1 MGKINNIGLSRLLT
15 SVYDFD
21 GFTEQEVWCRI
32 AQKINI
38 IIEHF
43 NYLDKKIENEKEN
56 NKTKFDYLLGE
67 GLSEQVAKYLLE
79 KIADGT
85 IGKLINETL
94 LKDINDKIDE
104 NIEQVNEQ
112 LEYIENKL
120 NSVFVNVKYPP
131 LGYEKVLDGIK
142 LYKENNVDL
151 ILAIGGGSVIDCC
164 KVICSGTEINEDI
177 WEAQLEKGVI
187 PENMGNFAVILT
199 LSGAGAEMDCLGAVT
214 YEKRHE
220 KKTLTGPYAKFVIE
234 DPNYIMTVPLKV
246 FMPGVFDSLTH
257 CMETYFGKTTNV
269 SDLLNEGLMKDI
281 IYNMREL
288 IHGNDSLEVRS
299 NLMWDSSLVQT
310 FLFNVGKPGD
320 FQAHKIENAL
330 GAYSHGTHGQQLAV
344 IQPAYYRAVYK
355 GDISKFARFS
365 RVIMEIHDKDSEE
378 NIALKGIE
386 ALEKLIKEAQLSTT
400 FTELGYELTEDIAR
414 TVSQTC
420 EISNTGPRE
429 LTREEIYELLLRCK

>member
-1 MGKINNIGLSRLLT
+1 MFYIRDDMSLIERRDIVKDFVYQMPVKVYFGKNSVKRYLKDELKHYGKNIMLAYGQESIKRNGI
-15 SVYDFD
+15 YD
-21 GFTEQEVWCRI
+21 EVIEVLGECE
-32 AQKINI
+32 KNI
-38 IIEHF
+38 IDFPGISA
-43 NYLDKKIENEKEN
+43 NP
-56 NKTKFDYLLGE
+56 T
-67 GLSEQVAKYLLE
+67 
-79 KIADGT
+79 
-85 IGKLINETL
+85 
-94 LKDINDKIDE
+94 
-104 NIEQVNEQ
+104 
-112 LEYIENKL
+112 
-120 NSVFVNVKYPP
+120 
-131 LGYEKVLDGIK
+131 YEKVLDGIR

-177 WEAQLEKGVI
+177 WEVQLEKGLI

>member
-1 MGKINNIGLSRLLT
+1 MPVKVYFGKNSVKRYLKDELKHYGKNIMLAYGQESIKRNGI
-15 SVYDFD
+15 YD
-21 GFTEQEVWCRI
+21 EVIEVLGECG
-32 AQKINI
+32 KNI
-38 IIEHF
+38 IDFPGISA
-43 NYLDKKIENEKEN
+43 NP
-56 NKTKFDYLLGE
+56 T
-67 GLSEQVAKYLLE
+67 
-79 KIADGT
+79 
-85 IGKLINETL
+85 
-94 LKDINDKIDE
+94 
-104 NIEQVNEQ
+104 
-112 LEYIENKL
+112 
-120 NSVFVNVKYPP
+120 
-131 LGYEKVLDGIK
+131 YEKVLDGIK

-177 WEAQLEKGVI
+177 WEAQLEKGLI

>member
-1 MGKINNIGLSRLLT
+1 MSLIEGRDIVKDFVYQMPVKVYFGENSVKRYLKDELKHYGKNIMLAYGQESIKRNGI
-15 SVYDFD
+15 YD
-21 GFTEQEVWCRI
+21 EVIEVLGECE
-32 AQKINI
+32 KNI
-38 IIEHF
+38 IDFPGISA
-43 NYLDKKIENEKEN
+43 NP
-56 NKTKFDYLLGE
+56 T
-67 GLSEQVAKYLLE
+67 
-79 KIADGT
+79 
-85 IGKLINETL
+85 
-94 LKDINDKIDE
+94 
-104 NIEQVNEQ
+104 
-112 LEYIENKL
+112 
-120 NSVFVNVKYPP
+120 
-131 LGYEKVLDGIK
+131 YEKVLDGIK

-177 WEAQLEKGVI
+177 WEVQLEKGLI

-344 IQPAYYRAVYK
+344 IQPAYYRAVYN
-355 GDISKFARFS
+355 GDISKFTRFS

-420 EISNTGPRE
+420 EISKTGPRE

>member
-1 MGKINNIGLSRLLT
+1 MSLIERRDIVKDFVYQMPVKVYFGENSVKRYLKDELKHYGKNIMIAYGQESIKRNGI
-15 SVYDFD
+15 YD
-21 GFTEQEVWCRI
+21 EVIEVLKECE
-32 AQKINI
+32 KNI
-38 IIEHF
+38 IDFPGISA
-43 NYLDKKIENEKEN
+43 NP
-56 NKTKFDYLLGE
+56 T
-67 GLSEQVAKYLLE
+67 
-79 KIADGT
+79 
-85 IGKLINETL
+85 
-94 LKDINDKIDE
+94 
-104 NIEQVNEQ
+104 
-112 LEYIENKL
+112 
-120 NSVFVNVKYPP
+120 
-131 LGYEKVLDGIK
+131 YEKVLDGIR

-177 WEAQLEKGVI
+177 WEVQLEKGLI

-344 IQPAYYRAVYK
+344 IQPAYYRAVYN

-420 EISNTGPRE
+420 EISKTGPRE

>member
-1 MGKINNIGLSRLLT
+1 MFYIRGDMSLIERRDIVKDFVYQMPVKVYFGKNSVKRYLKDELKHYGKNIMLAYGQESIKRNGI
-15 SVYDFD
+15 YD
-21 GFTEQEVWCRI
+21 EVIEVLGECG
-32 AQKINI
+32 KNI
-38 IIEHF
+38 IDFPGISA
-43 NYLDKKIENEKEN
+43 NP
-56 NKTKFDYLLGE
+56 T
-67 GLSEQVAKYLLE
+67 
-79 KIADGT
+79 
-85 IGKLINETL
+85 
-94 LKDINDKIDE
+94 
-104 NIEQVNEQ
+104 
-112 LEYIENKL
+112 
-120 NSVFVNVKYPP
+120 
-131 LGYEKVLDGIK
+131 YEKVLDGIK

-214 YEKRHE
+214 YEKKHE

>member
-1 MGKINNIGLSRLLT
+1 MSLIERRDIVKDFVYQMPVKVYFGKNSVKRYLKDELKHYGKNIMLAYGQESIKRNGI
-15 SVYDFD
+15 YD
-21 GFTEQEVWCRI
+21 EVIEVLGECG
-32 AQKINI
+32 KNI
-38 IIEHF
+38 IDFPGISA
-43 NYLDKKIENEKEN
+43 NP
-56 NKTKFDYLLGE
+56 T
-67 GLSEQVAKYLLE
+67 
-79 KIADGT
+79 
-85 IGKLINETL
+85 
-94 LKDINDKIDE
+94 
-104 NIEQVNEQ
+104 
-112 LEYIENKL
+112 
-120 NSVFVNVKYPP
+120 
-131 LGYEKVLDGIK
+131 YEKVLDGIK

-177 WEAQLEKGVI
+177 WEAQLEKGLI

>member
-1 MGKINNIGLSRLLT
+1 MSLIERKDIVKDFVYQMPVKVYFGENSVKRYLKDELKHYGKNIMLAYGQESIKRNGI
-15 SVYDFD
+15 YD
-21 GFTEQEVWCRI
+21 EVIEVLGECG
-32 AQKINI
+32 KNI
-38 IIEHF
+38 IDFPGISA
-43 NYLDKKIENEKEN
+43 NP
-56 NKTKFDYLLGE
+56 T
-67 GLSEQVAKYLLE
+67 
-79 KIADGT
+79 
-85 IGKLINETL
+85 
-94 LKDINDKIDE
+94 
-104 NIEQVNEQ
+104 
-112 LEYIENKL
+112 
-120 NSVFVNVKYPP
+120 
-131 LGYEKVLDGIK
+131 YEKVLDGIR

-355 GDISKFARFS
+355 GDISKFTRFS

>member
-1 MGKINNIGLSRLLT
+1 MFYIRDDMSLIERRDIVKDFVYQMPVKVYFGKNSVKRYLKDELKHYGKNIMLAYGQESIKRNGI
-15 SVYDFD
+15 YD
-21 GFTEQEVWCRI
+21 EVIEVLGECG
-32 AQKINI
+32 KNI
-38 IIEHF
+38 IDFPGISA
-43 NYLDKKIENEKEN
+43 NP
-56 NKTKFDYLLGE
+56 T
-67 GLSEQVAKYLLE
+67 
-79 KIADGT
+79 
-85 IGKLINETL
+85 
-94 LKDINDKIDE
+94 
-104 NIEQVNEQ
+104 
-112 LEYIENKL
+112 
-120 NSVFVNVKYPP
+120 
-131 LGYEKVLDGIK
+131 YEKVLDGIK

-386 ALEKLIKEAQLSTT
+386 ALVELIKEAQLSTT

>member
-1 MGKINNIGLSRLLT
+1 MKDFVYQMPVKVYFGENSVKRYLKDELKHYGKNIMLAYGQESIKRNGI
-15 SVYDFD
+15 YD
-21 GFTEQEVWCRI
+21 EVIEVLGECG
-32 AQKINI
+32 KNI
-38 IIEHF
+38 IDFPGISA
-43 NYLDKKIENEKEN
+43 NP
-56 NKTKFDYLLGE
+56 T
-67 GLSEQVAKYLLE
+67 
-79 KIADGT
+79 
-85 IGKLINETL
+85 
-94 LKDINDKIDE
+94 
-104 NIEQVNEQ
+104 
-112 LEYIENKL
+112 
-120 NSVFVNVKYPP
+120 
-131 LGYEKVLDGIK
+131 YEKVLDGIR

-177 WEAQLEKGVI
+177 WEVQLEKGLI

-344 IQPAYYRAVYK
+344 IQPAYYRAVYN

>member
-1 MGKINNIGLSRLLT
+1 MKDFVYQMPVKVYFGENSVKRYLKDELKHYGKNIMLAYGQESIKRNGI
-15 SVYDFD
+15 YD
-21 GFTEQEVWCRI
+21 EVIEVLGECE
-32 AQKINI
+32 KNI
-38 IIEHF
+38 IDFPGISA
-43 NYLDKKIENEKEN
+43 NP
-56 NKTKFDYLLGE
+56 T
-67 GLSEQVAKYLLE
+67 
-79 KIADGT
+79 
-85 IGKLINETL
+85 
-94 LKDINDKIDE
+94 
-104 NIEQVNEQ
+104 
-112 LEYIENKL
+112 
-120 NSVFVNVKYPP
+120 
-131 LGYEKVLDGIK
+131 YEKVLDGIR

-177 WEAQLEKGVI
+177 WEVQLEKGLI

-344 IQPAYYRAVYK
+344 IQPAYYRAVYN

-420 EISNTGPRE
+420 EISKTGPRE

>member
-1 MGKINNIGLSRLLT
+1 MSLIERRDIVKDFVYQMPVKVYFGENSVKRYLKDELKHYGKNIMLAYGQESIKRNGI
-15 SVYDFD
+15 YD
-21 GFTEQEVWCRI
+21 EVIEVLGECE
-32 AQKINI
+32 KNI
-38 IIEHF
+38 IDFPGISA
-43 NYLDKKIENEKEN
+43 NP
-56 NKTKFDYLLGE
+56 T
-67 GLSEQVAKYLLE
+67 
-79 KIADGT
+79 
-85 IGKLINETL
+85 
-94 LKDINDKIDE
+94 
-104 NIEQVNEQ
+104 
-112 LEYIENKL
+112 
-120 NSVFVNVKYPP
+120 
-131 LGYEKVLDGIK
+131 YEKVLDGIR

-177 WEAQLEKGVI
+177 WEVQLEKGLI

-344 IQPAYYRAVYK
+344 IQPAYYRAVYN
-355 GDISKFARFS
+355 GDMSKFARFS

-414 TVSQTC
+414 NVSQTC
-420 EISNTGPRE
+420 EISKTGPRE

>member
-1 MGKINNIGLSRLLT
+1 MFYIRDDMSLIERRDIVKDFVYQMPVKVYFGKKSVKRYLKDELKHYGKNIMLAYGQESIKRNGI
-15 SVYDFD
+15 YD
-21 GFTEQEVWCRI
+21 EVIEVLGECG
-32 AQKINI
+32 KNI
-38 IIEHF
+38 IDFPGISA
-43 NYLDKKIENEKEN
+43 NP
-56 NKTKFDYLLGE
+56 T
-67 GLSEQVAKYLLE
+67 
-79 KIADGT
+79 
-85 IGKLINETL
+85 
-94 LKDINDKIDE
+94 
-104 NIEQVNEQ
+104 
-112 LEYIENKL
+112 
-120 NSVFVNVKYPP
+120 
-131 LGYEKVLDGIK
+131 YEKVLDGIK

>member
-1 MGKINNIGLSRLLT
+1 MKDFVYQMPVKVYFGENSVKRYLKDELKHYGKNIMLAYGQESIKRNGI
-15 SVYDFD
+15 YD
-21 GFTEQEVWCRI
+21 EVIEVLGECE
-32 AQKINI
+32 KNI
-38 IIEHF
+38 IDFPGISA
-43 NYLDKKIENEKEN
+43 NP
-56 NKTKFDYLLGE
+56 T
-67 GLSEQVAKYLLE
+67 
-79 KIADGT
+79 
-85 IGKLINETL
+85 
-94 LKDINDKIDE
+94 
-104 NIEQVNEQ
+104 
-112 LEYIENKL
+112 
-120 NSVFVNVKYPP
+120 
-131 LGYEKVLDGIK
+131 YEKVLDGIR

-344 IQPAYYRAVYK
+344 IQPAYYRAVYN
-355 GDISKFARFS
+355 GDISKFTRFS

-420 EISNTGPRE
+420 EISKTGPRE

>member
-1 MGKINNIGLSRLLT
+1 MFYIRDDMSLIERRDIVKDFVYQMPVKVYFGKNSVKRYLKDELKHYGKNIMLAYGQESIKRNGI
-15 SVYDFD
+15 YD
-21 GFTEQEVWCRI
+21 EVIEVLGECG
-32 AQKINI
+32 KNI
-38 IIEHF
+38 IDFPGISA
-43 NYLDKKIENEKEN
+43 NP
-56 NKTKFDYLLGE
+56 T
-67 GLSEQVAKYLLE
+67 
-79 KIADGT
+79 
-85 IGKLINETL
+85 
-94 LKDINDKIDE
+94 
-104 NIEQVNEQ
+104 
-112 LEYIENKL
+112 
-120 NSVFVNVKYPP
+120 
-131 LGYEKVLDGIK
+131 YEKVLDGIR

>member
-1 MGKINNIGLSRLLT
+1 MFYIRDDMSLIEGRDIVKDFVYQMPVKVYFGKNSVKRYLKDELKHYGKNIMLAYGQESIKRNGI
-15 SVYDFD
+15 YD
-21 GFTEQEVWCRI
+21 EVIEVLGECG
-32 AQKINI
+32 KNI
-38 IIEHF
+38 IDFPGISA
-43 NYLDKKIENEKEN
+43 NP
-56 NKTKFDYLLGE
+56 T
-67 GLSEQVAKYLLE
+67 
-79 KIADGT
+79 
-85 IGKLINETL
+85 
-94 LKDINDKIDE
+94 
-104 NIEQVNEQ
+104 
-112 LEYIENKL
+112 
-120 NSVFVNVKYPP
+120 
-131 LGYEKVLDGIK
+131 YEKVLDGIK

-386 ALEKLIKEAQLSTT
+386 ALVELIKEAQLSTT

>member
-1 MGKINNIGLSRLLT
+1 MSLIERRDIVKDFVYQMPVKVYFGKNSVKRYLKDELKHYGKNIMLAYGQESIKRNGI
-15 SVYDFD
+15 YD
-21 GFTEQEVWCRI
+21 EVIEVLGECE
-32 AQKINI
+32 KNI
-38 IIEHF
+38 IDFPGISA
-43 NYLDKKIENEKEN
+43 NP
-56 NKTKFDYLLGE
+56 T
-67 GLSEQVAKYLLE
+67 
-79 KIADGT
+79 
-85 IGKLINETL
+85 
-94 LKDINDKIDE
+94 
-104 NIEQVNEQ
+104 
-112 LEYIENKL
+112 
-120 NSVFVNVKYPP
+120 
-131 LGYEKVLDGIK
+131 YEKVLDGIR

-177 WEAQLEKGVI
+177 WEVQLEKGLI

-344 IQPAYYRAVYK
+344 IQPAYYRAVYN
-355 GDISKFARFS
+355 GDISKFTRFS

-420 EISNTGPRE
+420 EISKTGPRE

>member
-1 MGKINNIGLSRLLT
+1 MKDFVYQMPVKVYFGKNSVKRYLKDELKHYGKNIMLAYGQESIKRNGI
-15 SVYDFD
+15 YD
-21 GFTEQEVWCRI
+21 EVIEVLGECG
-32 AQKINI
+32 KNI
-38 IIEHF
+38 IDFPGISA
-43 NYLDKKIENEKEN
+43 NP
-56 NKTKFDYLLGE
+56 T
-67 GLSEQVAKYLLE
+67 
-79 KIADGT
+79 
-85 IGKLINETL
+85 
-94 LKDINDKIDE
+94 
-104 NIEQVNEQ
+104 
-112 LEYIENKL
+112 
-120 NSVFVNVKYPP
+120 
-131 LGYEKVLDGIK
+131 YEKVLDGIK

-310 FLFNVGKPGD
+310 FLFNIGKPGD

-386 ALEKLIKEAQLSTT
+386 ALVELIKEAQLSTT

>member
-1 MGKINNIGLSRLLT
+1 MSLIERSDIVKDFVYQMPVKVYFGKNSVKRYLKDELKHYGKNIMLAYGQESIKRNGI
-15 SVYDFD
+15 YD
-21 GFTEQEVWCRI
+21 EVIEVLGECE
-32 AQKINI
+32 KNI
-38 IIEHF
+38 IDFPGISA
-43 NYLDKKIENEKEN
+43 NP
-56 NKTKFDYLLGE
+56 T
-67 GLSEQVAKYLLE
+67 
-79 KIADGT
+79 
-85 IGKLINETL
+85 
-94 LKDINDKIDE
+94 
-104 NIEQVNEQ
+104 
-112 LEYIENKL
+112 
-120 NSVFVNVKYPP
+120 
-131 LGYEKVLDGIK
+131 YEKVLDGIK

-386 ALEKLIKEAQLSTT
+386 ALEILIKEAQLSTT

>member
-1 MGKINNIGLSRLLT
+1 MSLIERRDIVKDFVYQMPVKVYFGKNSVKRYLKDELKHYGKNIMLAYGQESIKRNGI
-15 SVYDFD
+15 YD
-21 GFTEQEVWCRI
+21 EVIEVLGECG
-32 AQKINI
+32 KNI
-38 IIEHF
+38 IDFPGISA
-43 NYLDKKIENEKEN
+43 NP
-56 NKTKFDYLLGE
+56 T
-67 GLSEQVAKYLLE
+67 
-79 KIADGT
+79 
-85 IGKLINETL
+85 
-94 LKDINDKIDE
+94 
-104 NIEQVNEQ
+104 
-112 LEYIENKL
+112 
-120 NSVFVNVKYPP
+120 
-131 LGYEKVLDGIK
+131 YEKVLDGIK

-420 EISNTGPRE
+420 EISKTGPRE

>member
-1 MGKINNIGLSRLLT
+1 MFYIRDDMSLIEGRDIVKDFVYQMPVKVYFGKNSVKRYLKDELKHYGKNIMLAYGQESIKRNGI
-15 SVYDFD
+15 YD
-21 GFTEQEVWCRI
+21 EVIEVLGECG
-32 AQKINI
+32 KNI
-38 IIEHF
+38 IDFPGISA
-43 NYLDKKIENEKEN
+43 NP
-56 NKTKFDYLLGE
+56 T
-67 GLSEQVAKYLLE
+67 
-79 KIADGT
+79 
-85 IGKLINETL
+85 
-94 LKDINDKIDE
+94 
-104 NIEQVNEQ
+104 
-112 LEYIENKL
+112 
-120 NSVFVNVKYPP
+120 
-131 LGYEKVLDGIK
+131 YEKVLDGIK

-310 FLFNVGKPGD
+310 FLFNIGKPGD

-400 FTELGYELTEDIAR
+400 FTELGYELTKDIAR

>member
-1 MGKINNIGLSRLLT
+1 MSLIERRDIVKDFVYQMPVKVYFGENSVKRYLKDELKHYGKNIMLAYGQESIKRNDI
-15 SVYDFD
+15 YD
-21 GFTEQEVWCRI
+21 EVIEVLGECE
-32 AQKINI
+32 KNI
-38 IIEHF
+38 IDFPGISA
-43 NYLDKKIENEKEN
+43 NP
-56 NKTKFDYLLGE
+56 T
-67 GLSEQVAKYLLE
+67 
-79 KIADGT
+79 
-85 IGKLINETL
+85 
-94 LKDINDKIDE
+94 
-104 NIEQVNEQ
+104 
-112 LEYIENKL
+112 
-120 NSVFVNVKYPP
+120 
-131 LGYEKVLDGIK
+131 YEKVLDGIR

-177 WEAQLEKGVI
+177 WEVQLEKGLI

-344 IQPAYYRAVYK
+344 IQPAYYRAVYN
-355 GDISKFARFS
+355 GDISKFTRFS

-420 EISNTGPRE
+420 EISKTGPRE

>member
-1 MGKINNIGLSRLLT
+1 MKDFVYQMPVKVYFGENSVKRYLKDELKHYGKNIMLAYGQESIKRNGI
-15 SVYDFD
+15 YD
-21 GFTEQEVWCRI
+21 EVIEVLGECG
-32 AQKINI
+32 KNI
-38 IIEHF
+38 IDFPGISA
-43 NYLDKKIENEKEN
+43 NP
-56 NKTKFDYLLGE
+56 T
-67 GLSEQVAKYLLE
+67 
-79 KIADGT
+79 
-85 IGKLINETL
+85 
-94 LKDINDKIDE
+94 
-104 NIEQVNEQ
+104 
-112 LEYIENKL
+112 
-120 NSVFVNVKYPP
+120 
-131 LGYEKVLDGIK
+131 YEKVLDGIK

-299 NLMWDSSLVQT
+299 DLMWDSSLVQT

>member
-1 MGKINNIGLSRLLT
+1 MYIK
-15 SVYDFD
+15 
-21 GFTEQEVWCRI
+21 C
-32 AQKINI
+32 
-38 IIEHF
+38 
-43 NYLDKKIENEKEN
+43 
-56 NKTKFDYLLGE
+56 
-67 GLSEQVAKYLLE
+67 
-79 KIADGT
+79 
-85 IGKLINETL
+85 L
-94 LKDINDKIDE
+94 LKDFVYQMPVK
-104 NIEQVNEQ
+104 V
-112 LEYIENKL
+112 YFGK
-120 NSVFVNVKYPP
+120 NSVKRYLKDELKHYGKNIMLAYGQESIKRNGIYDEVIEV
-131 LGYEKVLDGIK
+131 LGECGKNIIDFPGISANPTYEKVLDGIK

>member
-1 MGKINNIGLSRLLT
+1 MFYIRDDMSLIERRDIVKDFVYQMPVKVYFGKNSVKRYLKDELKHYGKNIMLAYGQESIKRNGI
-15 SVYDFD
+15 YD
-21 GFTEQEVWCRI
+21 EVIEVLGECG
-32 AQKINI
+32 KNI
-38 IIEHF
+38 IDFPGISA
-43 NYLDKKIENEKEN
+43 NP
-56 NKTKFDYLLGE
+56 T
-67 GLSEQVAKYLLE
+67 
-79 KIADGT
+79 
-85 IGKLINETL
+85 
-94 LKDINDKIDE
+94 
-104 NIEQVNEQ
+104 
-112 LEYIENKL
+112 
-120 NSVFVNVKYPP
+120 
-131 LGYEKVLDGIK
+131 YEKVLEGIK

>member
-1 MGKINNIGLSRLLT
+1 MKDFVYQMPVKVYFGKNSVKRYLKDELKHYGKNIMLAYGQESIKRNGI
-15 SVYDFD
+15 YD
-21 GFTEQEVWCRI
+21 EV
-32 AQKINI
+32 
-38 IIEHF
+38 IE
-43 NYLDKKIENEKEN
+43 
-56 NKTKFDYLLGE
+56 LLGE
-67 GLSEQVAKYLLE
+67 C
-79 KIADGT
+79 
-85 IGKLINETL
+85 GKNI
-94 LKDINDKIDE
+94 IDFPGISA
-104 NIEQVNEQ
+104 N
-112 LEYIENKL
+112 
-120 NSVFVNVKYPP
+120 PT
-131 LGYEKVLDGIK
+131 YEKVLDGIR

-177 WEAQLEKGVI
+177 WEDQLEKGVI

>member
-1 MGKINNIGLSRLLT
+1 MFYIRDDMSLIERRDIVKDFVYQMPVKVYFGKNSVKRYLKDELKHYGKNIMLAYGQESIKRNGI
-15 SVYDFD
+15 YD
-21 GFTEQEVWCRI
+21 EVIEVLGECG
-32 AQKINI
+32 KNI
-38 IIEHF
+38 IDFPGISA
-43 NYLDKKIENEKEN
+43 NP
-56 NKTKFDYLLGE
+56 T
-67 GLSEQVAKYLLE
+67 
-79 KIADGT
+79 
-85 IGKLINETL
+85 
-94 LKDINDKIDE
+94 
-104 NIEQVNEQ
+104 
-112 LEYIENKL
+112 
-120 NSVFVNVKYPP
+120 
-131 LGYEKVLDGIK
+131 YEKVLDGIK

-177 WEAQLEKGVI
+177 WEAQLEKGLI

-310 FLFNVGKPGD
+310 FLFNIGKPGD

>member
-1 MGKINNIGLSRLLT
+1 MFYIRDDMSLIEGRDIVKDFVYQMPVKVYFGKNSVKRYLKDELKHYGKNIMLAYGQESIKRNGI
-15 SVYDFD
+15 YD
-21 GFTEQEVWCRI
+21 EVI
-32 AQKINI
+32 EVLGEYGKNI
-38 IIEHF
+38 IDFPGISA
-43 NYLDKKIENEKEN
+43 NP
-56 NKTKFDYLLGE
+56 T
-67 GLSEQVAKYLLE
+67 
-79 KIADGT
+79 
-85 IGKLINETL
+85 
-94 LKDINDKIDE
+94 
-104 NIEQVNEQ
+104 
-112 LEYIENKL
+112 
-120 NSVFVNVKYPP
+120 
-131 LGYEKVLDGIK
+131 YEKVLDGIK

>member
-1 MGKINNIGLSRLLT
+1 MKDFVYQMPVKVYFGENSVKRYLKDELKHYGKNIMLAYGQESIKRNGI
-15 SVYDFD
+15 YD
-21 GFTEQEVWCRI
+21 EVIEVLGECE
-32 AQKINI
+32 KNI
-38 IIEHF
+38 IDFPGISA
-43 NYLDKKIENEKEN
+43 NP
-56 NKTKFDYLLGE
+56 T
-67 GLSEQVAKYLLE
+67 
-79 KIADGT
+79 
-85 IGKLINETL
+85 
-94 LKDINDKIDE
+94 
-104 NIEQVNEQ
+104 
-112 LEYIENKL
+112 
-120 NSVFVNVKYPP
+120 
-131 LGYEKVLDGIK
+131 YEKVLDGIR

-177 WEAQLEKGVI
+177 WEVQLEKRLI

-344 IQPAYYRAVYK
+344 IQPAYYRAVYN

-386 ALEKLIKEAQLSTT
+386 VLEKLIKEAQLSTT

-420 EISNTGPRE
+420 EISKTGPRE

>member
-1 MGKINNIGLSRLLT
+1 MFYIRDDMSLIERRDIVKDFVYQMPVKVYFGKNSVKRYLKDELKHYGKNIMLAYGRESIKRNGI
-15 SVYDFD
+15 YD
-21 GFTEQEVWCRI
+21 EVIEVLGECG
-32 AQKINI
+32 KNI
-38 IIEHF
+38 IDFPGISA
-43 NYLDKKIENEKEN
+43 NP
-56 NKTKFDYLLGE
+56 T
-67 GLSEQVAKYLLE
+67 
-79 KIADGT
+79 
-85 IGKLINETL
+85 
-94 LKDINDKIDE
+94 
-104 NIEQVNEQ
+104 
-112 LEYIENKL
+112 
-120 NSVFVNVKYPP
+120 
-131 LGYEKVLDGIK
+131 YEKVLDGIK

-234 DPNYIMTVPLKV
+234 DPNYIMTVPLKT

-386 ALEKLIKEAQLSTT
+386 ALVELIKEAQLSTT

>member
-1 MGKINNIGLSRLLT
+1 MFYIRDDMSLIEGRDIVKDFVYQMPVKVYFGKNSVKRYLKDELKHYGKNIMLAYGQESIKRNGI
-15 SVYDFD
+15 YD
-21 GFTEQEVWCRI
+21 EVIEVLGECG
-32 AQKINI
+32 KNI
-38 IIEHF
+38 IDFPGISA
-43 NYLDKKIENEKEN
+43 NP
-56 NKTKFDYLLGE
+56 T
-67 GLSEQVAKYLLE
+67 
-79 KIADGT
+79 
-85 IGKLINETL
+85 
-94 LKDINDKIDE
+94 
-104 NIEQVNEQ
+104 
-112 LEYIENKL
+112 
-120 NSVFVNVKYPP
+120 
-131 LGYEKVLDGIK
+131 YEKVLDGIK

-234 DPNYIMTVPLKV
+234 DPNYVMTVPLKV

>member
-1 MGKINNIGLSRLLT
+1 MFYIRDDMSLIEGRDIVKDFVYQMPVKVYFGKNSVKRYLKDELKHYGKNIMLAYGQESIKRNGI
-15 SVYDFD
+15 YD
-21 GFTEQEVWCRI
+21 EVIEVLGECG
-32 AQKINI
+32 KNI
-38 IIEHF
+38 IDFPGISA
-43 NYLDKKIENEKEN
+43 NP
-56 NKTKFDYLLGE
+56 T
-67 GLSEQVAKYLLE
+67 
-79 KIADGT
+79 
-85 IGKLINETL
+85 
-94 LKDINDKIDE
+94 
-104 NIEQVNEQ
+104 
-112 LEYIENKL
+112 
-120 NSVFVNVKYPP
+120 
-131 LGYEKVLDGIK
+131 YEKVLDGIK

-420 EISNTGPRE
+420 EISNTGPRG

>member
-1 MGKINNIGLSRLLT
+1 MSLIERRDIVKDFVYQMPVKVYFGKNSVKRYLKDELKHYGKNIMLAYGQESIKRNGI
-15 SVYDFD
+15 YD
-21 GFTEQEVWCRI
+21 EVIEVLGECE
-32 AQKINI
+32 KNI
-38 IIEHF
+38 IDFPGISA
-43 NYLDKKIENEKEN
+43 NP
-56 NKTKFDYLLGE
+56 T
-67 GLSEQVAKYLLE
+67 
-79 KIADGT
+79 
-85 IGKLINETL
+85 
-94 LKDINDKIDE
+94 
-104 NIEQVNEQ
+104 
-112 LEYIENKL
+112 
-120 NSVFVNVKYPP
+120 
-131 LGYEKVLDGIK
+131 YEKVLDGIR

>member
-1 MGKINNIGLSRLLT
+1 MSLIERGDIVKDFVYQMPVKVYFGKNSVKRYLKDELKHYGKNIMLAYGQESIKRNGI
-15 SVYDFD
+15 YD
-21 GFTEQEVWCRI
+21 EVIEVLGECG
-32 AQKINI
+32 KNI
-38 IIEHF
+38 IDFPGISA
-43 NYLDKKIENEKEN
+43 NP
-56 NKTKFDYLLGE
+56 T
-67 GLSEQVAKYLLE
+67 
-79 KIADGT
+79 
-85 IGKLINETL
+85 
-94 LKDINDKIDE
+94 
-104 NIEQVNEQ
+104 
-112 LEYIENKL
+112 
-120 NSVFVNVKYPP
+120 
-131 LGYEKVLDGIK
+131 YEKVLDGIK

>member
-1 MGKINNIGLSRLLT
+1 MFSIRDDMSLIERRDIVKDFVYQMPVKVYFGENSVKRYLKDELKHYGKNTMLAYGQESIKRNGI
-15 SVYDFD
+15 YD
-21 GFTEQEVWCRI
+21 EVIEVLGECG
-32 AQKINI
+32 KNI
-38 IIEHF
+38 IDFPGISA
-43 NYLDKKIENEKEN
+43 NP
-56 NKTKFDYLLGE
+56 T
-67 GLSEQVAKYLLE
+67 
-79 KIADGT
+79 
-85 IGKLINETL
+85 
-94 LKDINDKIDE
+94 
-104 NIEQVNEQ
+104 
-112 LEYIENKL
+112 
-120 NSVFVNVKYPP
+120 
-131 LGYEKVLDGIK
+131 YEKVLDGIR

>member
-1 MGKINNIGLSRLLT
+1 MSLIEGRDIVKDFVYQMPVKVYFGENSVKRYLKDELKHYGKNIMLAYGQESIKRNGI
-15 SVYDFD
+15 YD
-21 GFTEQEVWCRI
+21 EVIEVLGECE
-32 AQKINI
+32 KNI
-38 IIEHF
+38 IDFPGISA
-43 NYLDKKIENEKEN
+43 NP
-56 NKTKFDYLLGE
+56 T
-67 GLSEQVAKYLLE
+67 
-79 KIADGT
+79 
-85 IGKLINETL
+85 
-94 LKDINDKIDE
+94 
-104 NIEQVNEQ
+104 
-112 LEYIENKL
+112 
-120 NSVFVNVKYPP
+120 
-131 LGYEKVLDGIK
+131 YEKVLDGIR

>member
-1 MGKINNIGLSRLLT
+1 MSLIEGRDIVKDFVYQMPVKVYFGENSVKRYLKDELKHYGKNIMLAYGQESIKRNGI
-15 SVYDFD
+15 YD
-21 GFTEQEVWCRI
+21 EVIEVLGECE
-32 AQKINI
+32 KNI
-38 IIEHF
+38 IDFPGISA
-43 NYLDKKIENEKEN
+43 NP
-56 NKTKFDYLLGE
+56 T
-67 GLSEQVAKYLLE
+67 
-79 KIADGT
+79 
-85 IGKLINETL
+85 
-94 LKDINDKIDE
+94 
-104 NIEQVNEQ
+104 
-112 LEYIENKL
+112 
-120 NSVFVNVKYPP
+120 
-131 LGYEKVLDGIK
+131 YEKVLDGIK

-344 IQPAYYRAVYK
+344 IQPAYYRAVYN
-355 GDISKFARFS
+355 GDISKFTRFS